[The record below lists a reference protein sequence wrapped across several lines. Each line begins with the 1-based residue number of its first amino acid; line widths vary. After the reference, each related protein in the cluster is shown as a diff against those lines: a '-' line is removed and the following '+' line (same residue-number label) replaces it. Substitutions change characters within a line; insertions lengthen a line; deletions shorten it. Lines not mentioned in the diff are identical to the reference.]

1 MRARESVWEVR
12 LDANQ
17 FARRVFRGAAIYGAL
32 VLTPLYFAPTPAGAR
47 VEINLGFIGLA
58 LVFQGVFWVIGGD
71 PRRYRALMPL
81 AVLEKLVFAIPALAL
96 FALGRLE
103 ATVAV
108 FAALDAILAVLFVIA
123 WRKLPSPA
131 TR

>member
-1 MRARESVWEVR
+1 M
-12 LDANQ
+12 DANQ

-81 AVLEKLVFAIPALAL
+81 AVLEKLVFAVPALTL
-96 FALGRLE
+96 FALGRLGSS
-103 ATVAV
+103 VAG
-108 FAALDAILAVLFVIA
+108 FAAIDAALAVVFVIA